1 MIDPSGAGA
10 PPRQQVGSNGVPQ
23 VRLAFS
29 EEQEELRR
37 SVRRFLDDTSPVAEV
52 RRLMDTE
59 EGWDR
64 AVWRAMAERVGLQG
78 IHVPEAFGGA
88 GLGHVELGIVLEE
101 LGRSLACMP
110 YFSTVGLAVSTL
122 LASGDER
129 AQRELLPRL
138 ASGAATGTL
147 AVLEPAGSWDL
158 EALATTARREG
169 DGWVVDGTKAFVV
182 DGHTADVLL
191 VAGRTPD
198 GLGVFAVEGG
208 AAGVERVPVPQLD
221 QTRKLAR
228 VELSGA
234 AATPVGEA
242 GGAGS
247 WLPRALDLAA
257 AALAMEQVGG
267 AQRCLDMTVE
277 YAKARH
283 QFGRP
288 IGSFQAIKHRCA
300 DMLLRVESARAAA
313 YYAAWAAAEGAE
325 ELPAVAS
332 LARAYCSEAYSWVAG
347 ETIQV
352 HGGIGFTWE
361 HDAHLYFKRA
371 KASELLL
378 GDPAHHRELMLRRI
392 GV

>member
-1 MIDPSGAGA
+1 VIDSA
-10 PPRQQVGSNGVPQ
+10 PLVK
-23 VRLAFS
+23 LAFT

-37 SVRRFLDDTSPVAEV
+37 SVRRFLDDTSPMGEV
-52 RRLMDTE
+52 RRLMDTD

-64 AVWRAMAERVGLQG
+64 AVWRAMAEQVGILG

-88 GLGHVELGIVLEE
+88 GLGHVELGVVLEE
-101 LGRSLACMP
+101 LGRTLACVP
-110 YFSTVGLAVSTL
+110 YFSTVGLAANAL

-129 AQRELLPRL
+129 AQASLLPRL
-138 ASGAATGTL
+138 ASGEATGTL
-147 AVLEPAGSWDL
+147 AVLEPSGSWDL
-158 EALATTARREG
+158 ERLDARARRAG
-169 DGWVVDGTKAFVV
+169 DGWAVDGTKAYVV

-191 VAGRTPD
+191 VAAQMPG

-228 VELSGA
+228 VELAAAPATLVGEEGGA
-234 AATPVGEA
+234 A
-242 GGAGS
+242 S
-247 WLPRALDLAA
+247 WLPRALDLAG

-267 AQRCLDMTVE
+267 ARRCLDMTVA

-288 IGSFQAIKHRCA
+288 IGAFQAIKHRCA

-313 YYAAWAAAEGAE
+313 YYAAWAAAEDAV

-378 GDPAHHRELMLRRI
+378 GDPAHHRELLLRRI
-392 GV
+392 GI